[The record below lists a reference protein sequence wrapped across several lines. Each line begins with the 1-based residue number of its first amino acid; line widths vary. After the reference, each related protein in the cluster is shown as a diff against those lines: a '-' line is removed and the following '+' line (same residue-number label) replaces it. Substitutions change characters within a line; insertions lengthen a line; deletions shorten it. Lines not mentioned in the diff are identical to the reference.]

1 MSSFSPFT
9 RIFGIITGISLTT
22 SLIYRLV
29 PVNMTAKSIPAK
41 KASGNQPN
49 PRQEPPA
56 PYLEPK
62 CHPLEPRITK
72 EVDGYFIKHWPF
84 PDDRA
89 VQKFRAAGFSR
100 VTCCYYPEALNDR
113 IHFGCRLLT
122 LLFLID
128 DLLEDMSLEDGRA
141 YNEKLM
147 PISRGDV
154 LPDRNVPVE
163 WITHDLWE
171 SMRAF
176 DRKLADEILEPVFTF
191 MRAQTDPRRKNVMDF
206 GEYLEYRERD
216 VGKALL
222 SALMRFVMKL
232 ELTSAELEDV
242 KPLDLN
248 CSKHIS
254 VVNDIYSWD
263 KELKQSVDSSE
274 EGSVLCSSVQVMMHG
289 ATLNTEAAK
298 RVLWPMCREWELV
311 HLDMF
316 DKLRDEGYRE
326 EVLTYCKGLEY
337 QMSGN
342 ELWSRET
349 KRYHSIGDTN
359 VQ

>member
-1 MSSFSPFT
+1 MWALRDRQRHQQLLEMSSFSPFT

-128 DLLEDMSLEDGRA
+128 GMADCTTNMS
-141 YNEKLM
+141 
-147 PISRGDV
+147 
-154 LPDRNVPVE
+154 
-163 WITHDLWE
+163 
-171 SMRAF
+171 
-176 DRKLADEILEPVFTF
+176 
-191 MRAQTDPRRKNVMDF
+191 
-206 GEYLEYRERD
+206 
-216 VGKALL
+216 
-222 SALMRFVMKL
+222 SA
-232 ELTSAELEDV
+232 
-242 KPLDLN
+242 
-248 CSKHIS
+248 
-254 VVNDIYSWD
+254 
-263 KELKQSVDSSE
+263 
-274 EGSVLCSSVQVMMHG
+274 
-289 ATLNTEAAK
+289 
-298 RVLWPMCREWELV
+298 
-311 HLDMF
+311 
-316 DKLRDEGYRE
+316 
-326 EVLTYCKGLEY
+326 
-337 QMSGN
+337 
-342 ELWSRET
+342 
-349 KRYHSIGDTN
+349 
-359 VQ
+359 